1 MSARILIIED
11 DARMRRLLELVLS
24 EPGYQI
30 ETAPDGIAGIAIWKS
45 WKPDL
50 VVSDLKMPK
59 MDGLEVLRF
68 RNSHF
73 SAIPFILL
81 TAFGTVE
88 TAVAAMKEGAF
99 DYITKPVDNNDLL
112 ELVARALAVTRKYI
126 ESDSQMIGSSDAL
139 QSVRNSIAMLA
150 GTESSVLITGESGT
164 GKDLVARAIH
174 DANGGL
180 DSPYIQVNCPAIPKD
195 LLESELFGHLRGSFT
210 GAIEDRKGAF
220 VYADGGTLFLDEIG
234 NLPLDLQPKLLHAVE
249 QKRVVPVGGAKAQD
263 VRIKIISAT
272 NCDLEAMVAQ
282 GTFRQDLFYRL
293 NTLQIQLPSLRERS
307 DDIEELIHYYLAM
320 FCRQYKQKKLLLDE
334 AALQQ
339 MQKYQW
345 PGNIRELRNIVE
357 SGCLQCKGGDFY
369 NRPSSADH
377 FERDK
382 CG

>member
-1 MSARILIIED
+1 MKRILIIED

-150 GTESSVLITGESGT
+150 G
-164 GKDLVARAIH
+164 
-174 DANGGL
+174 N
-180 DSPYIQVNCPAIPKD
+180 
-195 LLESELFGHLRGSFT
+195 
-210 GAIEDRKGAF
+210 RK
-220 VYADGGTLFLDEIG
+220 
-234 NLPLDLQPKLLHAVE
+234 
-249 QKRVVPVGGAKAQD
+249 
-263 VRIKIISAT
+263 VR
-272 NCDLEAMVAQ
+272 
-282 GTFRQDLFYRL
+282 F
-293 NTLQIQLPSLRERS
+293 
-307 DDIEELIHYYLAM
+307 
-320 FCRQYKQKKLLLDE
+320 
-334 AALQQ
+334 
-339 MQKYQW
+339 
-345 PGNIRELRNIVE
+345 
-357 SGCLQCKGGDFY
+357 
-369 NRPSSADH
+369 
-377 FERDK
+377 
-382 CG
+382 